1 MSTMTGIYRSQ
12 LNHWELLPLLQSAL
26 LAMLFSTPLPPAV
39 IHLVILVLLGDA
51 GCTDEKENRMGK
63 DSGK

>member
-26 LAMLFSTPLPPAV
+26 LATFSTPLPPAV
-39 IHLVILVLLGDA
+39 IRLVILVLLEDA